1 MHFDFVTGRVGGIKM
16 KKTFRINDEVVEK
29 MENYCREHGKNYTT
43 LVNDAIL
50 FYIEHDGEFES
61 VHLENI
67 VELFEERYK
76 DKLEEERKQNKLQ
89 LAMIDRN
96 ISNTLNLVNSLV
108 VASNLKYCV
117 DISDDRSEI
126 YRKSQDMIKK
136 KIEKRKQHKDNYKG

>member
-1 MHFDFVTGRVGGIKM
+1 M

-29 MENYCREHGKNYTT
+29 MENYCREHGKKYTT

-117 DISDDRSEI
+117 DISDERSEI

>member
-1 MHFDFVTGRVGGIKM
+1 MIKGEVSM
-16 KKTFRINDEVVEK
+16 RILKSFRIEESISNK
-29 MENYCREHGKNYTT
+29 MENYCKEHGKRYTEFIEA
-43 LVNDAIL
+43 AIL

-117 DISDDRSEI
+117 DISDERSEI

>member
-1 MHFDFVTGRVGGIKM
+1 M

>member
-1 MHFDFVTGRVGGIKM
+1 M

-29 MENYCREHGKNYTT
+29 MENYCREHGKKYTT

-67 VELFEERYK
+67 VELFEKRYK

-117 DISDDRSEI
+117 DISDERSEI

>member
-1 MHFDFVTGRVGGIKM
+1 MDTKLKTILDSKHYMLLEDYLKNNEVSIKDIDTVLRVLLSDFEGELA
-16 KKTFRINDEVVEK
+16 KKIFFN
-29 MENYCREHGKNYTT
+29 
-43 LVNDAIL
+43 
-50 FYIEHDGEFES
+50 
-61 VHLENI
+61 
-67 VELFEERYK
+67 YK

-117 DISDDRSEI
+117 DISDERSEI